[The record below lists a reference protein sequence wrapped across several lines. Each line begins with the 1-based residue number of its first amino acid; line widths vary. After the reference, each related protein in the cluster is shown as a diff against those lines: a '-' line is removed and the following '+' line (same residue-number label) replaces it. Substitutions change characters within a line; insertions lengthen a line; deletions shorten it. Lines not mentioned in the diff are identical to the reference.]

1 MTARK
6 FRMQNSEFR
15 RRWSV
20 CILHSAF
27 CITTILAPVVLAA
40 EKEYTVKGMVVR
52 ADPAKRSFVVSHE
65 KIVGLMES
73 MTMPFDVRES
83 MELEGVVPGAI
94 VEFTLTVG
102 DKWAYASKITV
113 HRYQSVEQDPRTAR
127 RLAVMR
133 QMAGLASKPLEVGAQ
148 VPDFTLIDQARQRV
162 TRSSLAGKVLAIN
175 FIYTRCALPQFCLR
189 VSNNFGVLQKRFQKE
204 LGRDLVLLTVT
215 FDPQRDTPE
224 VLATYASQ
232 WKADPKTWHFLT
244 GPVADVRKVCALFG
258 VEYFPDEGLMNH
270 SLRTAVIDRQG
281 KIAASIEGNAYTP
294 EQLGDV
300 VFAALTD

>member
-1 MTARK
+1 MK
-6 FRMQNSEFR
+6 CG
-15 RRWSV
+15 V
-20 CILHSAF
+20 CILHVAF
-27 CITTILAPVVLAA
+27 CITTMAFAA
-40 EKEYTVKGMVVR
+40 DKEYTVKGMVLR
-52 ADPAKRSFVVSHE
+52 SDPANRSFVVSHE
-65 KIVGLMES
+65 KIVGLMDS
-73 MTMPFDVRES
+73 MIMPFDVRAVS
-83 MELEGVVPGAI
+83 DLDGVVPGAV
-94 VEFTLTVG
+94 VEFTLVVG
-102 DKWAYASKITV
+102 EKSAYATSVVV

-162 TRSSLAGKVLAIN
+162 TLSSLAGKVLAVN

-204 LGRDLVLLTVT
+204 LGRDLVLVTIT

-224 VLATYASQ
+224 ALATYGSQ

-270 SLRTAVIDRQG
+270 SLRTAVIDRRG
-281 KIAASIEGNAYTP
+281 KIVASIEGNAYTP
-294 EQLGDV
+294 EQLGDLV
-300 VFAALTD
+300 LTALRD